1 KAMDKVVVSKD
12 AVQGYMNNVSAVTEE
27 VSASAEEIAATAE
40 EQTASI
46 NEVAQAV
53 HGLKKLATE
62 LKEILSFYKNT
73 EEIGEETIQEEPG
86 IEEEFLADSFEEA
99 VTEDS
104 GEEADVDYDEP
115 AYGEGGSPET
125 ARQPED
131 EIPEGTAEKAVDAGK
146 PLDFNLKE
154 EDELK

>member
-53 HGLKKLATE
+53 HGLKKLAAE

-73 EEIGEETIQEEPG
+73 EEIGETIQEEPG
-86 IEEEFLADSFEEA
+86 IEEELLADSEEA